1 MGLGLR
7 GAAWVGVEGEGQG
20 QGRGQGWG
28 QAAPGPRPAQGASAA
43 REAGCGG
50 GARLMGSA
58 ARWTK
63 SVHASMGQPRGER
76 SGSDLKPLRSAHTGT
91 IA

>member
-1 MGLGLR
+1 MAPHTSRTGVITKEHGLR
-7 GAAWVGVEGEGQG
+7 GRGRTAPHASRMADSEL
-20 QGRGQGWG
+20 RGQPAAEEA
-28 QAAPGPRPAQGASAA
+28 AAPGPRPAQGASAA

-63 SVHASMGQPRGER
+63 SVHAWW
-76 SGSDLKPLRSAHTGT
+76 
-91 IA
+91 